1 MVFKFLPSALLAAA
15 ASVSIA
21 NAQSRPPAE
30 LPPPGFAGQQY
41 VDSRGCLYIRA
52 GHGGQVNW
60 VARIDRS
67 RRAVCGQ
74 TPSTAR
80 MAAANRE
87 LAAPAPEPVVAAAPA
102 ARAAQPAGRVAEAQ
116 YAPPPVQYG
125 RPSPLQPRPV
135 APPVAQAPQPQAVQP
150 QQLAQGY
157 GGGNDGYLHG
167 WYRQV
172 PPQYDNN
179 LNPNTTPARRGVT
192 TPTIGGHP
200 PLLRREHGCPADAP
214 IGRIYPLSDG
224 RNIMLCSNQPHTLRN
239 ISQEQAQQ
247 RYAPVLAQGG
257 GYVGGARQG
266 GAIVPNLSMVR
277 GDEYV
282 PVTDLM
288 TPPPGYRAAW
298 QDDRLNP
305 NRARGTQAGQ
315 QQMAQVWTNEVPQNL
330 THPAYAQP
338 RRVAVSSKNAP
349 VPQAVAG
356 ARFVQV
362 GSFGVPEN
370 ASRAA
375 ARLQAMGLPVQITRS
390 QIRGKPVQVV
400 RAGPFGDP
408 TQAQAALGAARGA
421 GFGDAILRR

>member
-1 MVFKFLPSALLAAA
+1 MLFKILPSALLAAA

-21 NAQSRPPAE
+21 NAQGRPPAE
-30 LPPPGFAGQQY
+30 LPPAGFAGQQY

-74 TPSTAR
+74 TPSTAK

-87 LAAPAPEPVVAAAPA
+87 LAAPAPEPVAVPA
-102 ARAAQPAGRVAEAQ
+102 ARPAAAAGGVAVAQ

-125 RPSPLQPRPV
+125 APTPLRPQQV
-135 APPVAQAPQPQAVQP
+135 APPVVAVPQPRQ

-157 GGGNDGYLHG
+157 GANDGYLHG

-172 PPQYDNN
+172 PPEYDNN

-192 TPTIGGHP
+192 TPTVGGHP

-214 IGRIYPLSDG
+214 IGRIYPLADG

-247 RYAPVLAQGG
+247 RYAPALAQGG
-257 GYVGGARQG
+257 GYVGGQTPVG
-266 GAIVPNLSMVR
+266 ITPNLRMVQ
-277 GDEYV
+277 GDRYE

-298 QDDRLNP
+298 RDDRLNP
-305 NRARGTQAGQ
+305 NRARGTQAGH
-315 QQMAQVWTNEVPQNL
+315 QQMQQVWTDEVPQNL

-338 RRVAVSSKNAP
+338 RRVAAASSKNTP
-349 VPQAVAG
+349 VPRAVAG

-370 ASRAA
+370 ANRAV
-375 ARLQAMGLPVQITRS
+375 ARLQSMGLPVQVTRS

-400 RAGPFGDP
+400 RAGPFGDEA
-408 TQAQAALGAARGA
+408 QAHAALGAARGA